1 MLLVRVFTATF
12 EVLRSI
18 YWYVVEIETFTS
30 WILAF
35 DLATGAI
42 EEIVVFIGMIAETFG
57 RGTDC
62 LAHQSFWVVPT
73 RVKPI
78 LGYLA
83 IVFLVLLELLLR
95 HEHSPIIANQ
105 IAVFD
110 VFVDMLGTATA
121 AGRLTDL
128 HMNI

>member
-1 MLLVRVFTATF
+1 MLLVRVLTATF

-30 WILAF
+30 WVLAF
-35 DLATGAI
+35 DLATSAI

-57 RGTDC
+57 RGADC

-110 VFVDMLGTATA
+110 VFVDMLGTAAA